1 MAPNVA
7 AYAAVQARTIRLL
20 MIVEVV
26 SGLGVAMGISV
37 GALLTREMAGTALSG
52 AAQSAAVVGG
62 GILALPAT
70 ALMSRHGRRPGLA
83 LCYLTG
89 AVGGLGVLAAAL
101 LDSIPLLFV
110 GFFLFGA
117 GSTAKLQSRYAAT
130 DLAEPQ
136 RRGRQLSLVVWSTT
150 LGAVV
155 GPNLAAPLGGVLA
168 GSGIPVLAGP
178 FAFAAASFAVSALL
192 LTLFLRPDP
201 LLLAQGDGAGVPLA
215 APPPAT
221 ATAGVPTAV
230 PPATEA
236 APGTVAAPGVMAV
249 AEAAATA
256 SPTRA
261 GSDGGHP
268 GQTLGAAARAV
279 LASPPARLGMAAV
292 ALGHLVMVAV
302 MAMTPVHI
310 GESHSAPDTLRI
322 VGFVLSLHVA
332 GMYGLSP
339 VVGWLADRAGRV
351 PVILGGVALLIAA
364 CTVAGTAGHDTAR
377 LTVALVLLGL
387 GWSGTMVG
395 GSTLFTESVPLAV
408 KARAQGLSDLVTG
421 LAGAG
426 AGVLSGVVVEVSGYP
441 VLTLLAG
448 LSTIPLLA
456 LALRP
461 STLSAVSDLK
471 VAD

>member
-1 MAPNVA
+1 MTSAVA
-7 AYAAVQARTIRLL
+7 VHSAVQARTIRLL
-20 MIVEVV
+20 MVVEVV

-37 GALLTREMAGTALSG
+37 GALLTRAMAGTALSG
-52 AAQSAAVVGG
+52 VAQSAAVVGG
-62 GILALPAT
+62 GVLAVPAA
-70 ALMSRHGRRPGLA
+70 ALMSRYGRRPGLA

-89 AVGGLGVLAAAL
+89 AVGGVAVLASAA

-150 LGAVV
+150 LGAVI
-155 GPNLAAPLGGVLA
+155 GPNLAAPLGGSL
-168 GSGIPVLAGP
+168 SRFGIPELAGP
-178 FAFAAASFAVSALL
+178 FAFASVSFLLSALL

-201 LLLAQGDGAGVPLA
+201 LLLAQVAAGVRAPADRTA
-215 APPPAT
+215 ALSGT
-221 ATAGVPTAV
+221 TAV
-230 PPATEA
+230 P
-236 APGTVAAPGVMAV
+236 GG
-249 AEAAATA
+249 AAAA
-256 SPTRA
+256 ERLPA
-261 GSDGGHP
+261 GGGQAADGGAGAAAGGGPVERH
-268 GQTLGAAARAV
+268 TLGSAARAV
-279 LASPPARLGMAAV
+279 LASPAARLGVTAM

-310 GESHSAPDTLRI
+310 GETHSAPDTLRI
-322 VGFVLSLHVA
+322 VGFVLSVHVA

-339 VVGWLADRAGRV
+339 VVGWLTDRVGRV

-364 CTVAGTAGHDTAR
+364 CAVAATAGHDTAL
-377 LTVALVLLGL
+377 LTVALLTLGL
-387 GWSGTMVG
+387 GWSGTMVA
-395 GSTLFTESVPLAV
+395 GSTLFTESLPIAV

-421 LAGAG
+421 LSGAT
-426 AGVLSGVVVEVSGYP
+426 AGVLSGVVVELSGYA
-441 VLTLLAG
+441 VLALLAA
-448 LSTIPLLA
+448 LATIPLIA

-461 STLSAVSDLK
+461 STLAAVK

>member
-1 MAPNVA
+1 MTSAVA
-7 AYAAVQARTIRLL
+7 AHSAVQARTIRLL
-20 MIVEVV
+20 MVVEVV

-37 GALLTREMAGTALSG
+37 GALLTRAMAGTALSG
-52 AAQSAAVVGG
+52 VAQSAAVVGG
-62 GILALPAT
+62 GVLAVPAA
-70 ALMSRHGRRPGLA
+70 ALMSRYGRRPGLA

-89 AVGGLGVLAAAL
+89 AVGGVAVLASAA

-150 LGAVV
+150 LGAVI
-155 GPNLAAPLGGVLA
+155 GPNLAAPLGGSL
-168 GSGIPVLAGP
+168 SRFGIPELAGP
-178 FAFAAASFAVSALL
+178 FAFASASFLLSALL

-201 LLLAQGDGAGVPLA
+201 LLLAQVAAGVR
-215 APPPAT
+215 APADQT
-221 ATAGVPTAV
+221 
-230 PPATEA
+230 A
-236 APGTVAAPGVMAV
+236 APGTTAVPGG
-249 AEAAATA
+249 AAAERL
-256 SPTRA
+256 PA
-261 GSDGGHP
+261 GGGQAADGGAGAAADGGPVERH
-268 GQTLGAAARAV
+268 TLGSAARAV
-279 LASPPARLGMAAV
+279 LASPAARLGVTAM

-310 GESHSAPDTLRI
+310 GETHSAPDTLRI
-322 VGFVLSLHVA
+322 VGFVLSVHVA

-339 VVGWLADRAGRV
+339 VVGWLTDRVGRV

-364 CTVAGTAGHDTAR
+364 CAVAATAGHDTAL
-377 LTVALVLLGL
+377 LTVALLTLGL
-387 GWSGTMVG
+387 GWSGTMVA
-395 GSTLFTESVPLAV
+395 GSTLFTESLPIAV

-421 LAGAG
+421 LSGAT
-426 AGVLSGVVVEVSGYP
+426 AGVLSGIVVELSGYA
-441 VLTLLAG
+441 VLALLAA
-448 LSTIPLLA
+448 LATIPLIA

-461 STLSAVSDLK
+461 STLAAVK